1 MFKKLFFISSIV
13 SLALL
18 SSVAS
23 SQTAES
29 SGSAAAIKVGY
40 FNFLKLVNSVPQA
53 VEAERR
59 LGAEFE
65 PRKTKIEKLDDELK
79 AEGTA
84 LEKNAVVM
92 SDADRTA
99 KERELR
105 TKDRELKQLYQEY
118 QEDLSIR
125 QNQET
130 SAIQKLVYQAVVEIA
145 KEENYDLILEQGTV
159 YASPKID
166 ITAKVLEKL
175 TKQQSAKKK

>member
-1 MFKKLFFISSIV
+1 MFKKLFFINSVV
-13 SLALL
+13 SFALL
-18 SSVAS
+18 TSVLFTHTVVAQSSEVN
-23 SQTAES
+23 TP
-29 SGSAAAIKVGY
+29 IKVGY

-53 VEAERR
+53 IKAEKR
-59 LGAEFE
+59 LEAEFE
-65 PRKTKIEKLDDELK
+65 PRKTKIENLDNELK
-79 AEGTA
+79 AEGAA

-92 SDADRTA
+92 TETDRTA

-105 TKDRELKQLYQEY
+105 NKNRELKLLYQEY
-118 QEDLSIR
+118 QEDLALR

-145 KEENYDLILEQGTV
+145 KTENYDLILEQGTV

-175 TKQQSAKKK
+175 TKQSVQK

>member
-1 MFKKLFFISSIV
+1 MFKKLFFISSVISFTLFTSV
-13 SLALL
+13 VL
-18 SSVAS
+18 SQETKS
-23 SQTAES
+23 SEAN
-29 SGSAAAIKVGY
+29 APIKVGY

-53 VEAERR
+53 VEAEKR

-65 PRKTKIEKLDDELK
+65 PRKSKIEKLDDELK

-84 LEKNAVVM
+84 LDKNAVVM
-92 SDADRTA
+92 TEADRTA

-118 QEDLSIR
+118 QEDLTIR

-145 KEENYDLILEQGTV
+145 KAENYDLILEQGTV

-175 TKQQSAKKK
+175 TKQSAQKK